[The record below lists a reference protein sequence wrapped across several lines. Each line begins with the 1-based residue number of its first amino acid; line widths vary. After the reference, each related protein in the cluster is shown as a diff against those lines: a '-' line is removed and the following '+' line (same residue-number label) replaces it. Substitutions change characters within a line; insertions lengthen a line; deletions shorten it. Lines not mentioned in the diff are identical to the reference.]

1 MKKLS
6 LPQLLVLN
14 AYWVGLS
21 FMWNALHPIIL
32 PAILLN
38 YVPYAQKNTYLGLMT
53 FVGLI
58 IAMVVQPISGALSD
72 GWVSKWGRRRPLMV
86 AGTLFDFVFLVILGW
101 AGGLFWLF
109 VGYIGLQFS
118 SNIAHGPAQGLLPD
132 VVPEEQLGVASA
144 WKTFMDMFS
153 LIIASLAA
161 GRLLDPVTRDP
172 TLIILV
178 VIGALAIFGAITVL
192 GTPEKSTVSPQNSQ
206 RKNNL
211 SGLRA
216 LRGELFH
223 IDFHSNTSYWWL
235 ISERLLFLIGIY
247 GVQAFDGCVDHHADH
262 HDAGGGLAFGQI
274 RHETHPENCQLP
286 DRVGDVIDVAG
297 AGHAQC
303 DDLRQFPGRRHWS
316 LSDG

>member
-38 YVPYAQKNTYLGLMT
+38 YVPDAQKNTYLGLMT
-53 FVGLI
+53 FVGLM
-58 IAMVVQPISGALSD
+58 IAMVVQPVAGALSD

-86 AGTLFDFVFLVILGW
+86 AGTLFDFVFLVLLGW

-132 VVPEEQLGVASA
+132 VVPEEQLGAASA

-161 GRLLDPVTRDP
+161 GRLLNSETRDP
-172 TLIILV
+172 TLIMLV

-192 GTPEKSTVSPQNSQ
+192 GTKEKPSPLPLSQ
-206 RKNNL
+206 REKD
-211 SGLRA
+211 
-216 LRGELFH
+216 GERNFRC
-223 IDFHSNTSYWWL
+223 SPCSRW
-235 ISERLLFLIGIY
+235 
-247 GVQAFDGCVDHHADH
+247 
-262 HDAGGGLAFGQI
+262 
-274 RHETHPENCQLP
+274 
-286 DRVGDVIDVAG
+286 
-297 AGHAQC
+297 
-303 DDLRQFPGRRHWS
+303 
-316 LSDG
+316 